1 MSPQTDDVGKI
12 QALLEWL
19 VKFQLPRTLEIEQ
32 RIDCGECLGNSEI
45 EFLKC
50 GLQETQYWQRLIA
63 RNSEF
68 KELDVRIVQLYAGIV
83 RKAVENEK
91 EAT

>member
-32 RIDCGECLGNSEI
+32 RIDCGECLRSSEI

-50 GLQETQYWQRLIA
+50 GLQDTQCWQRLIA

-68 KELDVRIVQLYAGIV
+68 HELDTRIVQLYVEIV
-83 RKAVENEK
+83 RKAIENEK
-91 EAT
+91 DA